1 MAMGFSMQSRNS
13 TKPRGLNE
21 FAEKELLS
29 AWSEGNTLGNG
40 YAIGQEGQTPYEA
53 ALDAGLTV
61 IHVTEDG
68 IAIAEGV
75 VGGYT
80 VIAPGPWA
88 VDVSEGDEDE
98 E

>member
-21 FAEKELLS
+21 FAVKPLLA
-29 AWSEGNTLGNG
+29 AWSDGNDQGAG

-53 ALDAGLTV
+53 AVEAGLTV

-75 VGGYT
+75 LGGYT

-88 VDVSEGDEDE
+88 VDVPDSEE